1 VRRSLWSLSLAR
13 KSIVMTVRAA
23 AKVSVL
29 KGGEVKVTK
38 LFVVMGNVAVGVR
51 TCQLGIVLGR

>member
-1 VRRSLWSLSLAR
+1 MAR

-23 AKVSVL
+23 AEVSVL
-29 KGGEVKVTK
+29 KGGGVKVTK

-51 TCQLGIVLGR
+51 TGQLGIVLGR

>member
-1 VRRSLWSLSLAR
+1 MSLAR